1 VRLRVGPFLLH
12 VSTKLPELA
21 AALHLLY
28 HDFTMERSSLQSG
41 ALPGVADFHIKVRR
55 SGGIRRW
62 YRPQSQFI
70 YDGHQPF
77 LPLPLRLALPLYEWG
92 LNYCVASTSHQYL
105 IIHAGVLERD
115 GRVILL
121 PGPPGSGKSTL
132 TAAMALRGW
141 RLFSDELALVEPAT
155 GLIWPV
161 PRPVALKDQ
170 SIDIIRRLEPSVV
183 IGPGHPDT
191 AKGLV
196 AHLRPPTD
204 AVRRMHEPAR
214 CGWIVFPRYEAGAT
228 ASADPLPR
236 AAALLQLAENAFN
249 YSALGAAGFDAL
261 AHVVEPATCCNIRY
275 GSLDDAMNLL
285 RTLELPQGSPVQSAT
300 GEPASDFGELSRA
313 AGVSSNPQLLS
324 PPTPAPAPYP
334 RDALLDLITAPAAT
348 AAAMSLRD
356 WDALIP
362 RARAARLLPRLAHQ
376 LADVWP
382 TLDPAV
388 RTALQ
393 AARHIADQ
401 HARAARWEVHCIAR
415 ALKSLDAPIVLLK
428 GAAYVMA
435 GLPCARGRL
444 LSDVDILVPR
454 EAVPG
459 AEKLLLDAGWQHMKL
474 HPYDQRYYRDWM
486 HELPPLKH
494 RERLSVLDVHHAILP
509 LTGRLRVDSAKLL
522 SAAVPL
528 PDQPGLCT
536 LAPADLLLHASAHMF
551 QDGELDGSLR
561 DLWDIDALYRH
572 FAGAD
577 DTFADRLARRAREL
591 GLSRPLAYALRYAN
605 RLLGTPVP
613 AAMLHR
619 HALDLPAA
627 PLLALMDRLVE
638 CSVVPRL
645 ADATPRRVSL
655 ARLALYARSHWLRM
669 PPAMLARHLWAKATR
684 RPGEDSDAAPKKR

>member
-12 VSTKLPELA
+12 VTTRLPELA

-28 HDFTMERSSLQSG
+28 HDFTMEPPD
-41 ALPGVADFHIKVRR
+41 ALRASPSVADFHIKVRR
-55 SGGIRRW
+55 SGGLRRW

-141 RLFSDELALVEPAT
+141 RLFSDELALVDPAT

-170 SIDIIRRLEPSVV
+170 SIDIIRQLEPTVV

-214 CGWIVFPRYEAGAT
+214 CGWIVFPRYEVGAK

-249 YSALGAAGFDAL
+249 YSALGAAGFEAL

-285 RTLELPQGSPVQSAT
+285 RTLEAPHPAPYPFPSGEHVRSHS
-300 GEPASDFGELSRA
+300 GEPAS
-313 AGVSSNPQLLS
+313 AGVSASS
-324 PPTPAPAPYP
+324 TSTPYP

-348 AAAMSLRD
+348 AATMSLPD

-376 LADVWP
+376 LAGVWP

-388 RTALQ
+388 RTALE

-415 ALKSLDAPIVLLK
+415 ALKPLDAPVVLLK

-454 EAVPG
+454 DAVPR
-459 AEKLLLDAGWQHMKL
+459 AEKLLLDSGWQHMKL

-509 LTGRLRVDSAKLL
+509 LTGRLRVDSSKLL
-522 SAAVPL
+522 GAAVPL

-572 FAGAD
+572 FADGD

-613 AAMLHR
+613 AAMLHP

-684 RPGEDSDAAPKKR
+684 RPGEDSDTAPRKR